1 MTIIIPAYNPDEHL
15 IGVLDGLKKYK
26 VVVVD
31 DGSKDKSI
39 FDRVKK
45 YRNVKLLTHDVN
57 KGKGMAMKTGMEY
70 VYDETDDDGMIFVD
84 ADGQHRKEDIEKVI
98 AVFEENKYSLVIGSR
113 CFKGKIPWKSKMG
126 NNITRSLFKA
136 FTFKE
141 VKDTQSGLRAINT
154 KFVPYLLN
162 IKGDRY
168 DYEMNVLLGLCNRIN
183 IIEVPIET
191 VYEDMDNST
200 SHFKVFR
207 DSFLI
212 YKSFLKFLLSGLLC
226 FLVDFGF
233 YSFLIK
239 LIGTSASNLFLCNI
253 FSRIISGTL
262 NYNLNKKFVFRSKK
276 ENTLSNYIMLALGI
290 ILLNSFILNIFINT
304 LHINAYLAKF
314 LVETILFI
322 LNFIIEQKFIFNE
335 RCEKI

>member
-15 IGVLDGLKKYK
+15 IDVLNGLKKYK
-26 VVVVD
+26 IVVVD
-31 DGSKDKSI
+31 DGSKNKDI
-39 FDRVKK
+39 FEKVKK
-45 YRNVKLLTHDVN
+45 YRNVKLMTHDVN

-70 VYDETDDDGMIFVD
+70 VFNETEDDGIIFVD
-84 ADGQHRKEDIEKVI
+84 ADGQHKKEDIEKVI
-98 AVFEENKYSLVIGSR
+98 AVFEKNKNSLIIGSR
-113 CFKGKIPWKSKMG
+113 CFKGKIPWKSKIG
-126 NNITRSLFKA
+126 NNITRFLFKT

-154 KFVPYLLN
+154 KFVPCLLN
-162 IKGDRY
+162 VKGNRY
-168 DYEMNVLLGLCNRIN
+168 DYEMNVLLELCNKIN

-191 VYEDMDNST
+191 IYEDMNNST

-212 YKSFLKFLLSGLLC
+212 YKNFIKLLLYSLLSFLTDSGL
-226 FLVDFGF
+226 
-233 YSFLIK
+233 YSLLIK

-253 FSRIISGTL
+253 SSRIISGSL

-290 ILLNSFILNIFINT
+290 VLLNSFILNIFVNT
-304 LHINAYLAKF
+304 LYINAYLAKL
-314 LVETILFI
+314 LVEIILFI
-322 LNFIIEQKFIFNE
+322 FKFIIEHKLILNE
-335 RCEKI
+335 RSKKI

>member
-15 IGVLDGLKKYK
+15 IDVLNGLKKYK
-26 VVVVD
+26 IVVVD
-31 DGSKDKSI
+31 DGSKNKDI
-39 FDRVKK
+39 FEKVKK
-45 YRNVKLLTHDVN
+45 YKNVKLMTHDVN

-70 VYDETDDDGMIFVD
+70 VFDETEDDGIIFVD
-84 ADGQHRKEDIEKVI
+84 ADGQHKKDDIEKVI
-98 AVFEENKYSLVIGSR
+98 AVFEKNKNSLVIGSR

-126 NNITRSLFKA
+126 NNITRFLFKT

-154 KFVPYLLN
+154 KFVPCLLN
-162 IKGDRY
+162 VKGNRY
-168 DYEMNVLLGLCNRIN
+168 DYEMNVLLELCNKIN

-191 VYEDMDNST
+191 IYEDMNNST

-212 YKSFLKFLLSGLLC
+212 YKNFIKFLLSSLLS
-226 FLVDFGF
+226 FLTDFGL
-233 YSFLIK
+233 YSLLIK

-253 FSRIISGTL
+253 SSRIISGSL

-290 ILLNSFILNIFINT
+290 VLLNSFILNIFVNT
-304 LHINAYLAKF
+304 LYINAYLAKL
-314 LVETILFI
+314 LVEIILFI
-322 LNFIIEQKFIFNE
+322 FKFIIEHKLILNE
-335 RCEKI
+335 RSKKI